1 METFKKS
8 EFTKNVFI
16 LVTGSSI
23 AQLIPF
29 AAEPILSR
37 IFTPAE
43 FGTFEIYAAVV
54 IILGSIASARYEMA
68 IILPKLENKAVNVLG
83 LSLFIVTSFSVLL
96 FVVLLTARSQI
107 ISLLNN
113 QELGNFLLYIPLGIF
128 LVGTNRGFLYWSL
141 RSKYMRNMSL
151 SRIFESSGKA
161 GSSILFGLMK
171 MSTIGLIFGQIIGQI
186 MSTAVLIYR
195 FWKSDRNK
203 FIFLSG
209 KNFFSQA
216 KVYAEFPKVNIPIAL
231 TEMLQVSG
239 IIFIISF
246 FFDNTTV
253 GEFSK
258 SLRILLIPLNL
269 LGTSIS
275 QVFYQKATKDYSK
288 GIDISANLKKLVI
301 SLTTW
306 TFPGLILFLFISP
319 WMFGFVLGKN
329 WIIAGEYARIL
340 SVWIFIKF
348 VISPVANIPLIINK
362 QKQYF
367 LINLTGNLIMILSI
381 AIPGIIGTNIFPIL
395 LTLSISQTLFQI
407 FMYFKIM
414 SIYRRYY
421 HNFAQKS
428 IHKSDKK

>member
-1 METFKKS
+1 MLKVLNKS
-8 EFTKNVFI
+8 EFTRNVFI
-16 LVTGSSI
+16 LATGSSI
-23 AQLIPF
+23 AQIIPF

-43 FGTFEIYAAVV
+43 FGTFEIYAAIV
-54 IILGSIASARYEMA
+54 IILGSVATARYEMA

-83 LSLFIVTSFSVLL
+83 LSLFIVTSFSIFL
-96 FVVLLTARSQI
+96 FVILLLARSQI
-107 ISLLNN
+107 VALLNYH
-113 QELGNFLLYIPLGIF
+113 ELGNYLLYIPIGIF
-128 LVGTNRGFLYWSL
+128 LVGVNRGFLYWSL
-141 RSKYMRNMSL
+141 RSKYMKNMSV
-151 SRIFESSGKA
+151 SRISESSGKA
-161 GSSILFGLMK
+161 GSSILFGVLK
-171 MSTIGLIFGQIIGQI
+171 TSTVGLIWGQIVGQV
-186 MSTAVLIYR
+186 MSTATLIFR

-216 KVYAEFPKVNIPIAL
+216 KVYSEFPKVNIPIAL
-231 TEMLQVSG
+231 SEMLQISG

-246 FFDNTTV
+246 FFDNTIV

-288 GIDISANLKKLVI
+288 GIDISGNLRKLV
-301 SLTTW
+301 LTLTLW
-306 TFPGLILFLFISP
+306 TIPGLLLFMIISP
-319 WMFGFVLGKN
+319 RLFGIFLGSN
-329 WIIAGEYARIL
+329 WVVAGEYARIL
-340 SVWIFIKF
+340 CVWIFIKF

-367 LINLTGNLIMILSI
+367 LINLAGNIIMILSVV
-381 AIPGIIGTNIFPIL
+381 IPGIFKVNIYITL
-395 LTLSISQTLFQI
+395 LIVSITQTIFQI

-414 SIYRRYY
+414 SIYRLYY
-421 HNFAQKS
+421 NNFVT
-428 IHKSDKK
+428 KK